1 MAAIKADCQ
10 IVRIDEGTPG
20 GNTYYIITPGKDDP
34 RALCYRQIVKHPE
47 RVCTNSAGSETWHYG
62 TGACYRHGGAV
73 PENVHL
79 VTGKYSKMRGRLA
92 ERVQEYL
99 KQDRSQLLDLTS
111 ELAVTKAVY
120 DEFIENHPD
129 FVTQEDEIGV
139 WLHRFQA
146 ITGTLGN
153 LVEKIS
159 RVDNRNT
166 LTTAQVM
173 YLKAVVLDVI
183 LKYIVDPS
191 ARERIAKEL
200 ASRLGGDTK
209 IALKPYEFSKPD
221 LDM

>member
-1 MAAIKADCQ
+1 MSAIKDLCK
-10 IVRIDEGTPG
+10 IVNIEKGTPG
-20 GNTYYIITPGKDDP
+20 GDTYYVITPNKEDARP
-34 RALCYRQIVKHPE
+34 LCFRQIVGHTD
-47 RVCTNSAGSETWHYG
+47 RVCTNTAGSETWHYS

-73 PENVHL
+73 PEDVHL

-92 ERVQEYL
+92 ERIQEYL

-120 DEFIENHPD
+120 DEFIEEH
-129 FVTQEDEIGV
+129 EDVNSEEFGV

-166 LTTAQVM
+166 LTTAQVI

-183 LKYIVDPS
+183 LRYITDP
-191 ARERIAKEL
+191 AVRERVAKEL

-209 IALKPYEFSKPD
+209 VALKPYEFSKPD
-221 LDM
+221 LGL

>member
-1 MAAIKADCQ
+1 MAAIKADCKV
-10 IVRIDEGTPG
+10 IRIDKGTPG
-20 GNTYYIITPGKDDP
+20 GDTYYVITPGKDDP
-34 RALCYRQIVKHPE
+34 RALCYRQIVKHPD
-47 RVCTNSAGSETWHYG
+47 RICTNSAGCETWHYG

-79 VTGKYSKMRGRLA
+79 ITGKYSKMRGRLA

-129 FVTQEDEIGV
+129 FETEEDEIGV

-166 LTTAQVM
+166 LTTAQVI
-173 YLKAVVLDVI
+173 YLRAVICDIV
-183 LKYIVDPS
+183 LKYIADPNI
-191 ARERIAKEL
+191 RERFAKEL
-200 ASRLGGDTK
+200 ASRLGGDVK
-209 IALKPYEFSKPD
+209 VSLKSYEFSPPKGE
-221 LDM
+221 L